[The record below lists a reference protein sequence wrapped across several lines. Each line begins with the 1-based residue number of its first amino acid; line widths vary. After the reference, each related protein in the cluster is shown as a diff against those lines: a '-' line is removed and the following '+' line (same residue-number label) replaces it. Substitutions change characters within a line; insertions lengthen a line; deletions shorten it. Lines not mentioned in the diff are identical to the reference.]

1 MVLFVPLLVLLA
13 LFFGVIN
20 RDYLDH
26 SFLMSDTFQLDGIF
40 IRHACSCFHPH
51 HSPNRSV
58 TIKNIYA
65 AMVWININK
74 QAYA

>member
-26 SFLMSDTFQLDGIF
+26 SFLMSDTFQIGMELYIVGMLVLAF
-40 IRHACSCFHPH
+40 ILEAF
-51 HSPNRSV
+51 
-58 TIKNIYA
+58 TKKN
-65 AMVWININK
+65 NK
-74 QAYA
+74 QV